1 MVAAGANRLGLS
13 SGVRILQEAEAATR
27 GGTEILG
34 VAEAVLYVTDIPRA
48 KTFYT
53 EVLGLPVSTQF
64 EDAIF
69 LQTGQNST
77 LILFDINKLAARESV
92 IPSHGARGEGH
103 VCLAVPP
110 EQMDGWRARLLAH
123 EIEIEH
129 EQDWS
134 LGTHSIYFRDPDG
147 NSLELM
153 DGRHYRRVWRK
164 LQEKSETTY

>member
-1 MVAAGANRLGLS
+1 MS

-27 GGTEILG
+27 GGTEILS
-34 VAEAVLYVTDIPRA
+34 VAEAVLYVTDISHA
-48 KTFYT
+48 EKFYT
-53 EVLGLPVSTQF
+53 EVLSLPISAQF

-77 LILFDINKLAARESV
+77 LILFDINKLATRQSI
-92 IPSHGARGEGH
+92 IPAHGARGQGH
-103 VCLAVPP
+103 VCLAIPP

-123 EIEIEH
+123 GIEIEH

-153 DGRHYRRVWRK
+153 DGRHYHRVWRK
-164 LQEKSETTY
+164 MQEKADTAY